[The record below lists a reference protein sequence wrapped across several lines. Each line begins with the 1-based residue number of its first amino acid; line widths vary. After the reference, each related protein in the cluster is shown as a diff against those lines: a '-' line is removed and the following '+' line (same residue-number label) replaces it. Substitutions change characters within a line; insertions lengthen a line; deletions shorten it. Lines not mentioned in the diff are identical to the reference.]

1 MKVVCSD
8 PVLVSKTEE
17 LCESYLRNPSRRD
30 FPAVRIRFPELDD
43 NQVLVIQLKDGT
55 ILTFANRNILNG
67 VCDDCTDTESL
78 YEKEIVQYQIITFEK
93 E

>member
-1 MKVVCSD
+1 MKTIHSN
-8 PVLVSKTEE
+8 PVLVIKTEE
-17 LCESYLRNPSRRD
+17 LCESYLRRD
-30 FPAVRIRFPELDD
+30 FPAVRIRFPELNN
-43 NQVLVIQLKDGT
+43 NQMLVIQLKDGT
-55 ILTFANRNILNG
+55 ILTFANHNILNG